1 MAEVIS
7 GRMIFEINT
16 EIVAFIGMFLIL
28 IAFFLE
34 TRSVIH
40 SKAPLYL
47 ILMAIGSGLLA
58 IRAYLIQEWAFLIL
72 EVAWFMTAM
81 VGFLTLKKNS
91 NDDVSSDDDSNL

>member
-7 GRMIFEINT
+7 GLMVLEINT
-16 EIVAFIGMFLIL
+16 EIVAFVGMFLIL
-28 IAFFLE
+28 LAFFLE
-34 TRSVIH
+34 TQSVIH

-58 IRAYLIQEWAFLIL
+58 IRAYLIQEWAFFIL

-81 VGFLTLKKNS
+81 AGILTQKKSLNV
-91 NDDVSSDDDSNL
+91 DETLAE